1 MLTACFLIIPLVAA
15 FLITISPA
23 RAARWIGLAGGL
35 GLFGW
40 GIVFAAMYPYWTDIP
55 TEGAE
60 LAQYWPTVDTMS
72 IVPLFGIQL
81 ELGVNSVSLLLVLL
95 TCLFAP
101 LTVTA
106 SFTADSPYF
115 SSYVDREM
123 HSLNVLHDT
132 VKDISARAQT
142 FGRCG
147 GLMAEATRRLSQA
160 CHLQP
165 SGGTSS
171 GPRSPSDDRGADADP
186 EARDRELALREQ
198 RRNAVGSEMESVLS
212 VLGGVSSASERSGF
226 WAC

>member
-1 MLTACFLIIPLVAA
+1 MPQPQPQPQAQAEAQTLSRGGGDGDGGDGGDGGGGDARPG
-15 FLITISPA
+15 SP
-23 RAARWIGLAGGL
+23 
-35 GLFGW
+35 
-40 GIVFAAMYPYWTDIP
+40 D
-55 TEGAE
+55 
-60 LAQYWPTVDTMS
+60 
-72 IVPLFGIQL
+72 
-81 ELGVNSVSLLLVLL
+81 
-95 TCLFAP
+95 
-101 LTVTA
+101 TVTA

-171 GPRSPSDDRGADADP
+171 GPRSPPDDRGADADP

>member
-1 MLTACFLIIPLVAA
+1 MSPVASCFECGSVVVPKVLSVVFCGRRPGRDALAGRPGEPPTVLTALHGHDDRV
-15 FLITISPA
+15 
-23 RAARWIGLAGGL
+23 
-35 GLFGW
+35 
-40 GIVFAAMYPYWTDIP
+40 
-55 TEGAE
+55 
-60 LAQYWPTVDTMS
+60 
-72 IVPLFGIQL
+72 
-81 ELGVNSVSLLLVLL
+81 
-95 TCLFAP
+95 
-101 LTVTA
+101 VTA